1 MINDVTNLFIERNQS
16 MSDVLIIGNGPA
28 GISTALYTA
37 RAGFKTT
44 IIGKDNGA
52 LAKAEKIENYYGFE
66 NPTSGNNLIAKGIAQ
81 AKRIGAELIPDEVVG
96 LGFEDKLVVKTDKCQ
111 YKADAVIIATG
122 SSRKAPKIQ
131 GLSEYEGK
139 GVSYC
144 AVCDAF
150 FYRGK
155 DVAVLGSHEY
165 ALSEAKELLS
175 IAKSVTIL
183 SNGDTPIS
191 NIPKEISIIT
201 KEIDAL
207 VGEDDL
213 LTSVRF
219 KDGSHLLVSGVF
231 VAIGVAGSSALA
243 RKIGAQSDGNKIT
256 VDENMATSIPGLYAA
271 GDCTGG
277 MMQIAKAVYEG
288 AKAGTEVIK
297 YLRKKDVPVRK

>member
-1 MINDVTNLFIERNQS
+1 

-28 GISTALYTA
+28 GVSAALYTT
-37 RAGFKTT
+37 RAGLKTT

-52 LAKAEKIENYYGFE
+52 LIKAEKIENYYGFE
-66 NPTSGNNLIAKGIAQ
+66 NPISGSDLITEGIAQ

-96 LGFEDKLVVKTDKCQ
+96 LGYEDKLLVKTNNGE

-122 SSRKAPKIQ
+122 SSRSTPKIS

-150 FYRGK
+150 FHRGN
-155 DVAVLGSHEY
+155 DVAVLGYGEY
-165 ALSEAKELLS
+165 ALSEAMELLP
-175 IAKSVTIL
+175 IANSVTMITD
-183 SNGDTPIS
+183 GAQPIS
-191 NIPKEISIIT
+191 NIPKEISVIT
-201 KEIDAL
+201 KKIDAL
-207 VGEDDL
+207 IGEDDL

-219 KDGSHLLVSGVF
+219 KDGSKLPVSGVF
-231 VAIGVAGSSALA
+231 VAIGVAGSSDLA
-243 RKIGAQSDGNKIT
+243 KKIGAQTEGTKII
-256 VDENMATSIPGLYAA
+256 VDENMATNIPGLYAA

-277 MMQIAKAVYEG
+277 MMQIAKAVYDG

-297 YLRKKDVPVRK
+297 YLRKSKEGAL